1 MKILTLI
8 LCLSFCTQVFA
19 CNVKQIKEQADGS
32 FSYPLDCHLE
42 FGRLVRVEKEREKQI
57 EHLNKSIELK
67 DLAIDVSND
76 RIELW
81 QNTAYKLEDRL
92 LKYEATSERM
102 RWIYFG
108 LGVIVMGAAVHGA
121 GKLR

>member
-1 MKILTLI
+1 MRKIALI
-8 LCLSFCTQVFA
+8 ICMCFATSVFA
-19 CNVKQIKEQADGS
+19 CNPKQIKEQSDGS

-42 FGRLVRVEKEREKQI
+42 FGRLVKNEKEREKQI

-67 DLAIDVSND
+67 DLAIDVSNE

-81 QNTAYKLEDRL
+81 QKTAYKMEDRL
-92 LKYEATSERM
+92 LKYESSSEKM

-108 LGVIVMGAAVHGA
+108 LGVIVMGAAVNGA

>member
-1 MKILTLI
+1 MKTLALI
-8 LCLSFCTQVFA
+8 LCMVFSLQSFA
-19 CNVKQIKEQADGS
+19 CNPKQIKEQADGT

-42 FGRLVRVEKEREKQI
+42 FGRLIKNEKEKDKQI
-57 EHLNKSIELK
+57 EFLNKSIELK

-76 RIELW
+76 RVELW
-81 QNTAYKLEDRL
+81 QKTAYKMEDRL